1 MNWKGV
7 ELYSPKIKSKIG
19 WVILPTIKI
28 ENKKLRSKKGWVI
41 LPTNE
46 LKRKVELY
54 SLQMNQ
60 KELNYSPKK

>member
-28 ENKKLRSKKGWVI
+28 EKKKLRSKIGWVI
-41 LPTNE
+41 LPAIKIE
-46 LKRKVELY
+46 
-54 SLQMNQ
+54 
-60 KELNYSPKK
+60 KKN